1 MRRSALFFTAR
12 LPPGAGSSL
21 APISI
26 GARLLFYSRNFEGSD
41 RHRAWR
47 IARPSGAAGRLGCWW
62 WRRLRRSIA
71 EAYGPNERRRASN
84 RRRAP
89 SVCSAAWARLESEH
103 NFTVGQAQRLGNAL
117 RPTRG
122 YSFASTAITRDV
134 PSTFLREQWLAFATA
149 TPASSAVAAP
159 ASCEAHWCR
168 PSLPAQRRKAAR
180 LFCTKGSCLAPLN
193 GARSGFRF

>member
-1 MRRSALFFTAR
+1 MSLCRPTERPAPEGSERCAVARCSLQRGSRR
-12 LPPGAGSSL
+12 GAGSSL
-21 APISI
+21 GPISI

-47 IARPSGAAGRLGCWW
+47 IARPSGAAERLGCWW
-62 WRRLRRSIA
+62 WRRLRGSIA
-71 EAYGPNERRRASN
+71 EAYGPNERPRACN

-122 YSFASTAITRDV
+122 YSFASTAITRDM
-134 PSTFLREQWLAFATA
+134 PSTFLREHWLAFATA
-149 TPASSAVAAP
+149 SKQCRRSAG
-159 ASCEAHWCR
+159 E
-168 PSLPAQRRKAAR
+168 L
-180 LFCTKGSCLAPLN
+180 
-193 GARSGFRF
+193 